1 MIGQTLAL
9 FLDAYRELNAKRMF
23 WIVLG
28 LSGFVVLAF
37 AVVGVKH
44 GNLSFL
50 WFETAIPVIF
60 EPAELYRMM
69 FSAFG
74 ISVWLAFA
82 ATILALISTA
92 SIFPDF
98 ISGGSIDLYLSK
110 PISRLRLF
118 VTKYAAGL
126 LFVAL
131 QVLVFAVASFLVLG
145 VRGDMWEPRLFLAVP
160 IVVCFFSYLYCV
172 SVLVGVTTRS
182 TIAAILLTVLAW
194 GFMFLLS
201 SAEVGLLYFQK
212 QVAQESRS
220 SANTLKLVNGQ
231 IAYDEKQP
239 AESRMPPDQMQSLR
253 RQREELEAQINSKA
267 ARNLEIAHSIVY
279 GVKTAAP
286 KTSETIGLL
295 NRWLLPPDAMTP
307 ASQRATAA
315 DNEDEPA
322 PPKPAT
328 RGKGLFG
335 RRADR
340 ADRRANAENAAE
352 LQQELNERPVW
363 WIVGTSLGFE
373 AVVLGLAAWIF
384 CRRDY

>member
-1 MIGQTLAL
+1 MFTQTIAI
-9 FLDAYRELNAKRMF
+9 FVDAYRELNAKRMF
-23 WIVLG
+23 WIVLI
-28 LSGFVVLAF
+28 LSGLVVLSF
-37 AVVGVKH
+37 ALVGVSNDHLTIAGKEL
-44 GNLSFL
+44 GLPIML
-50 WFETAIPVIF
+50 A
-60 EPAELYRMM
+60 PADFYRVL
-69 FSAFG
+69 FVGLG
-74 ISVWLAFA
+74 IGYWLTFF
-82 ATILALISTA
+82 ATILAIISTA

-98 ISGGSIDLYLSK
+98 VSGGSVDLYLSK

-118 VTKYAAGL
+118 LTKYVAGL

-131 QVLVFAVASFLVLG
+131 QVLVFSVASFLVLG
-145 VRGDMWEPRLFLAVP
+145 VRGGTWEPRVLLAVP

-172 SVLVGVTTRS
+172 SVLVGVATRS

-220 SANTLKLVNGQ
+220 SASTLKLVNGQ

-239 AESRMPPDQMQSLR
+239 PEGRMPPDQIQSLR
-253 RQREELEAQINSKA
+253 QQRTELEARVNSKA

-286 KTSETIGLL
+286 KTGETIGQL
-295 NRWLLPPDAMTP
+295 NRWLLSPDALRPSTRMT
-307 ASQRATAA
+307 
-315 DNEDEPA
+315 DGEDEPA
-322 PPKPAT
+322 PPKPTT
-328 RGKGLFG
+328 RGKGLFA
-335 RRADR
+335 RRNDR
-340 ADRRANAENAAE
+340 ADRRARADDAAE

-363 WIVGTSLGFE
+363 WVVGTSLGFE
-373 AVVLGLAAWIF
+373 AIVLGLAAWIF